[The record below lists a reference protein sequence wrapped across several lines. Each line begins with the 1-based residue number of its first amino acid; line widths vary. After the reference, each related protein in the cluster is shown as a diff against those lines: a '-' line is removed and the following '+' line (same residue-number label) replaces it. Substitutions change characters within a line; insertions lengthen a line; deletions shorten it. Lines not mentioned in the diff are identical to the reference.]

1 MIENHYSA
9 TLSDLDVAMIKSVPP
24 GGNWK
29 NIPDTIP
36 SKRLAQIRES
46 FARGEGSR
54 STYYGRLRAHEPAYT
69 ITTYFNR
76 PGNGCFAHYDF
87 DGGQHR
93 LISQREGA
101 RLQSFPDDFIFKAV
115 RGSVYKQIG
124 NAVPPLLAF
133 QIALGFP
140 FVGQYVD
147 LFCGAGGLAL
157 GFEWA
162 GWKSLASNDI
172 EASFLETHSANL
184 NSPTVLGDIAN
195 EDVFESLISTARNN
209 STATEPLIVLG
220 GPPCQGFS
228 TAGNARSMQDQRN
241 HLFKSYAKV
250 LDALKPS
257 HFVFENVPGLLSM
270 EKGKVLEEIKTTLS
284 ESGFDVH
291 TWRLNADAYGIPQK
305 RQRVFLVGNRHGAQ
319 EIQSPRP
326 ITRSGSS
333 RDLFDDLPIV
343 CGVQDAISDLPPLSA
358 GEDGSAKNYLHSPD
372 TLFQKLMRGSL
383 SPAEYINAIARGETR

>member
-1 MIENHYSA
+1 MIANHYSA
-9 TLSDLDVAMIKSVPP
+9 TLSALDVAMITNVPP

-29 NIPDTIP
+29 NIPKTIP
-36 SKRLAQIRES
+36 SKRLEQIRES

-54 STYYGRLRAHEPAYT
+54 STYYGRLRAQDPSYT

-87 DGGQHR
+87 AGGQHR
-93 LISQREGA
+93 LISQREAA
-101 RLQSFPDDFIFKAV
+101 RLQSFPDNFIFKGAK
-115 RGSVYKQIG
+115 GSIYKQIG
-124 NAVPPLLAF
+124 NAVPPLLAY
-133 QIALGFP
+133 QIAQSFP

-184 NSPTVLGDIAN
+184 NSPIVLGDVSN
-195 EDVFESLISTARNN
+195 EEIFENLVSTVRGNL
-209 STATEPLIVLG
+209 TPKEPLIVLG

-228 TAGNARSMQDQRN
+228 TAGNSRSMRDQRN

-250 LDALKPS
+250 LDAIKPS
-257 HFVFENVPGLLSM
+257 HFIFENVPGLLSM
-270 EKGKVLEEIKTTLS
+270 EKGKVLEEIKATLS
-284 ESGFDVH
+284 ESGFQVS
-291 TWRLNADAYGIPQK
+291 TWRLNADAYAVPQK
-305 RQRVFLVGNRHGAQ
+305 RQRVFLVGRRSDAE
-319 EIQSPRP
+319 EIISPRP

-343 CGVQDAISDLPPLSA
+343 CGVKDAIGDLPAIDA
-358 GEDGSAKNYLHSPD
+358 GEDGSAKQYSSSAM
-372 TLFQKLMRGSL
+372 TLFQKLMRGEIK
-383 SPAEYINAIARGETR
+383 PAEYISAVRSGEK